1 MFFPGRCLEIQSN
14 FDKEEQGD
22 NPPEQKTP
30 ELKALVVTEGE
41 PPEKVSMHGTF
52 TKAMTPMHPS
62 KYIDLASDDDD
73 PSGAAGSETT
83 TTAVKLEVKT
93 ESQPCALLG
102 ALMSTESRVMDK
114 NDKCVVTS
122 GLKIMQHEDDVMKA
136 MVGVS
141 HLSESVH
148 MLVLK
153 DPTVNL
159 SSWNEFHVMTVDSS
173 WEDAC
178 KKIAARVSSHCPG
191 LVAVY
196 MENPTWNQ
204 IQDIHCE
211 ADTNQCTVVVFTPYQ
226 ANLVDKSTCFGGDLC
241 LSVAGDREDALSR
254 LAKEWN
260 DGQVSMTPRTFQD
273 ACGMEFHELLKGHSE
288 KLYLDRY
295 AQTCFVGEAMDELL
309 GSDDQVLDDPNK
321 PLAPAEN
328 EQLMLD
334 QLAIPGAPLDP

>member
-1 MFFPGRCLEIQSN
+1 MIILS
-14 FDKEEQGD
+14 
-22 NPPEQKTP
+22 EQKTP
-30 ELKALVVTEGE
+30 ELKALGVTEGD
-41 PPEKVSMHGTF
+41 PPEKVSMPGTF
-52 TKAMTPMHPS
+52 TKAMTPMHPN

-73 PSGAAGSETT
+73 PSGVAGSETT

-114 NDKCVVTS
+114 KDKCVATS

-136 MVGVS
+136 MVEATPVP
-141 HLSESVH
+141 ESVH
-148 MLVLK
+148 MLVLR

-159 SSWNEFHVMTVDSS
+159 SNWNDVHVIAVSS
-173 WEDAC
+173 SREDTC
-178 KKIAARVSSHCPG
+178 KKFAARVSSQCPG

-204 IQDIHCE
+204 IQDLHCE
-211 ADTNQCTVVVFTPYQ
+211 ADMNQCTVVVFTPYLE
-226 ANLVDKSTCFGGDLC
+226 NLVDKSTCFGGNLC
-241 LSVAGDREDALSR
+241 LFVAGDRDDALSR

-260 DGQVSMTPRTFQD
+260 DGRVSMTPRTFQD

-295 AQTCFVGEAMDELL
+295 AQTCFVGEVLDELS
-309 GSDDQVLDDPNK
+309 G
-321 PLAPAEN
+321 
-328 EQLMLD
+328 
-334 QLAIPGAPLDP
+334 